1 MTKKKSIYVYG
12 VPAKE
17 VKITAKMDGERK
29 RVDYSEYTVESP
41 VKIIKDDKE
50 AKTTTEAV
58 TEYIENQE
66 PTLETTEE

>member
-1 MTKKKSIYVYG
+1 MTKKKSIYVYEG
-12 VPAKE
+12 PAKK
-17 VKITAKMDGERK
+17 VKKTANIDREKK

-58 TEYIENQE
+58 TEHIENQE

>member
-1 MTKKKSIYVYG
+1 MTKKKSIYVYD
-12 VPAKE
+12 VPVKK
-17 VKITAKMDGERK
+17 VKITAKLDGERK